1 MSLPKTPP
9 RGVLVTRPEPGCAET
24 AAAVAVLGWQPV
36 LAPALVLRPRALAAP
51 RVQAMLITSRASA
64 ASLPL
69 GPPVFAVGEASA
81 AQARAYGH
89 AHVTA
94 AAGDAAA
101 LLALVRARLRPAD
114 GPLLLAVGQG
124 YALDLAQD
132 LRDAGFAVH
141 RRLAYAA
148 EPAAALPAEA
158 QMAVYNDLVSQA
170 LFLSPRSAACCI
182 TQLRD
187 AGLAAKASAVRAIAI
202 SPRVAE
208 VLADLPWRGIE
219 VASCPDH
226 DTLLQL
232 LGPHP

>member
-9 RGVLVTRPEPGCAET
+9 RGVLITRPEPGCAET
-24 AAAVAVLGWQPV
+24 AAAVAALGWQPV

-51 RVQAMLITSRASA
+51 QVQAMLITSRTAA

-81 AQARAYGH
+81 AQARACGH
-89 AHVTA
+89 THVTA
-94 AAGDAAA
+94 AGGDAAA
-101 LLALVRARLRPAD
+101 LLALVRARLCPAD
-114 GPLLLAVGQG
+114 GRLLLAVGQG

-132 LRDAGFAVH
+132 LRDAGFTVH

-182 TQLRD
+182 MQLRD
-187 AGLAAKASAVRAIAI
+187 VGLAAKASAVRAIAI